1 MRIKHFNRYELKYIV
16 PRQQAQYIA
25 EDLMNYVQPDS
36 NSDEEGIYDVS
47 SLYYDTRDY
56 KAYWDKLEGH
66 RFRRKLRIRVY
77 THQAILPETNCY
89 VEIKQRN
96 NRALQKKRIYISYEA
111 ATTLCS
117 FNGEDINSST
127 NFSETDQAVKQ
138 EIRYLVEAL
147 RLQPACIVSYN
158 RQAFNGGVYDPGLR
172 ITFDTNL
179 RCRIHAL
186 SLLNQTKAENH
197 FFLPPDW
204 SIMEIKINQRV
215 PYWLSE
221 RLSHHRCIL
230 RRISKYCTALE
241 TAKFT
246 LQQRQVSS

>member
-1 MRIKHFNRYELKYIV
+1 MRIKHFNRYELKYILS
-16 PRQQAQYIA
+16 RQQAQYIA

-36 NSDEEGIYDVS
+36 NSDEEGTYGVS

-77 THQAILPETNCY
+77 THQPILSETNCY

-96 NRALQKKRIYISYEA
+96 NRALQKKRIYIPYEV

-117 FNGEDINSST
+117 FNGGDVNSST
-127 NFSETDQAVKQ
+127 NLSETDQAVKQ
-138 EIRYLVEAL
+138 EIRYLVETL

-172 ITFDTNL
+172 VTFDTNL

-186 SLLNQTKAENH
+186 SLSNQTKAENH

-221 RLSHHRCIL
+221 RLSHHRCTL

-241 TAKFT
+241 TAKFA
-246 LQQRQVSS
+246 LQQRQISS